1 MLHLR
6 NMNRQ
11 LLIAVLL
18 AIFLFSTLAG
28 AVAAAEMRGGEV
40 VTVGEN
46 EVIDDDLFITGATVV
61 VNGVI
66 NGDLVAAGSQVTIN
80 GEVKGSLMVAGQTLL
95 LNGKVGGTVYS
106 GGATLTVGR
115 DAQVGRS
122 VVFGG
127 YNLRTEPGSVVGR
140 DVIVGGYQAIL
151 NGSIERDLYA
161 SLGALEIYG
170 LIGRNVEAVVEP
182 PTVGV
187 MPPFFGMFG
196 GQPMPPAV
204 QPGLRV
210 APEAQIQGNLH
221 YVSPVEQSGTIA
233 ASPEGETIFT
243 PPTVATVQAPPVAPP
258 NPILSWLLE
267 RVREIVALF
276 VLGALALWLLPGA
289 MNSMDESIREHP
301 WLSGAWGLLIV
312 VVGYAGVFVLT
323 IFLIALVVG
332 LANITLGGL
341 AAAVFWVGATAL
353 ALAFALFSVM
363 VAYGSKIV
371 VIHALSRWAME
382 KLNPGWTGYRWLT
395 MLLGIVV
402 YALLVSI
409 PWIGTLIAGIVT
421 LIGLG
426 GIWLSL
432 RTRFTKTQ
440 PAAPQLVLTPA

>member
-1 MLHLR
+1 
-6 NMNRQ
+6 
-11 LLIAVLL
+11 
-18 AIFLFSTLAG
+18 
-28 AVAAAEMRGGEV
+28 MRGGEV
-40 VTVGEN
+40 ITVGEN

-61 VNGVI
+61 VNGVV

-95 LNGKVGGTVYS
+95 LNGKVGGTVYG

-115 DAQVGRS
+115 EAQVGRS

-127 YNLRTEPGSVVGR
+127 YNLRTEMGSVIGR

-151 NGSIERDLYA
+151 NGAVERDLYA

-170 LIGRNVEAVVEP
+170 LIGRNVEAVVES

-187 MPPFFGMFG
+187 MPPVFGMFG

-221 YVSPVEQSGTIA
+221 YVSAVEQSGTIA

-243 PPTVATVQAPPVAPP
+243 PPPITTVQAPVTPP
-258 NPILSWLLE
+258 NPLLIWLLE

-276 VLGALALWLLPGA
+276 IIGALALWLLPGA
-289 MNSMDESIREHP
+289 MNSVDERIREHP

-312 VVGYAGVFVLT
+312 VVGYAGVVVLT
-323 IFLIALVVG
+323 ILLIALVVG

-341 AAAVFWVGATAL
+341 AAAVFWVGITT
-353 ALAFALFSVM
+353 LAFAFAVFSVM

-371 VIHALSRWAME
+371 VIDTLSRWAIE
-382 KLNPGWTGYRWLT
+382 KLNPGWTRYRWLA

-409 PWIGTLIAGIVT
+409 PWIGMLIAGMVT

-426 GIWLSL
+426 GMWLGL

-440 PAAPQLVLTPA
+440 TAAPQLVLTPA